1 MGAKKDDAA
10 GVASNAA
17 QSQSVATAATHLH
30 VLVAGTGA
38 FGAEH
43 LARLAG
49 RPGVIV
55 SGIADVDAAAL
66 ERAGSRSPLAKRF
79 ADSLRLIEEVEAD
92 AIVVATPAATHV
104 EIGLKALERNL
115 CALIEKPVA
124 PSAAAVEPL
133 LAAARSSGG
142 FVLPGH
148 LLRFSQDHL
157 RLVEVARSGL
167 IGQVRYVNSRRYRDD
182 SHAVRYADADP
193 ILTTLIHDIDIA
205 QWIARSDFHSVLAR
219 RSGEG
224 YRSLTAISATTAT
237 GVVCDLRTAWTFPGA
252 DLPPDCLEAV
262 GDRGSVELTVG
273 KSLRI
278 YAEGRCSRHML
289 AEADDPLCNEQDH
302 FLAYVRDRSRARV
315 LDLPQALA
323 GLKLADAAI
332 ESLRLNREVTLTT

>member
-10 GVASNAA
+10 GVASNTA
-17 QSQSVATAATHLH
+17 QSQSVATAATPLH

-49 RPGVIV
+49 RPDVIV
-55 SGIADVDAAAL
+55 SGIADIDAAAL

-133 LAAARSSGG
+133 LAAARSSAG

-224 YRSLTAISATTAT
+224 YRSLTAISAT

-332 ESLRLNREVTLTT
+332 ESLRLNREVTLAT

>member
-1 MGAKKDDAA
+1 MAAKKGHALGAA
-10 GVASNAA
+10 PT
-17 QSQSVATAATHLH
+17 ATQGHFPIAATPLR

-49 RPGVIV
+49 RPDVIV
-55 SGIADVDAAAL
+55 SGIADIDAAAL
-66 ERAGSRSPLAKRF
+66 EGVSARWPLARRF
-79 ADSLRLIEEVEAD
+79 ASSPRLIEEVDAD

-104 EIGLKALERNL
+104 EIGMKALERNL

-124 PSAAAVEPL
+124 LSAAAVAPL
-133 LAAARSSGG
+133 IAVARSSSG

-148 LLRFSQDHL
+148 VLRFSRDHV

-167 IGQVRYVNSRRYRDD
+167 IGQVIYVNSRRYRDD

-205 QWIARSDFHSVLAR
+205 QWIAGSDFRSVFAR

-237 GVVCDLRTAWTFPGA
+237 GVVCDLRSAWTFPGA
-252 DLPPDCLEAV
+252 DLPSDRLEAV

-273 KSLRI
+273 NSLRV
-278 YAEGRCSRHML
+278 YAEGRCTRHDL
-289 AEADDPLCNEQDH
+289 AKADDPLRNEQDH
-302 FLAYVRDRSRARV
+302 FLVCVRDRSRARA
-315 LDLPQALA
+315 LDLQEALA
-323 GLKLADAAI
+323 GLKLADAAL
-332 ESLRLNREVTLTT
+332 ESLRLNREVVLAT